1 MGKTNSRSSGPRYRK
16 PEDRPTRDP
25 LPGPGPFR
33 ARLAQAELKT
43 FAPVQPMSVT
53 YDLGDPVG
61 RANRL
66 RAMTGCKKC
75 GKMPTFT
82 QVHLEL
88 RNQIQVLCKH
98 PHGQHGEGR
107 LLQLLL
113 PAAVRVVSESDPRA
127 TACARGGGSMKVV
140 ADNEGAAP
148 DESRPVW
155 LGRIPRAVLRAP
167 DRRGRPEHQPGRRRE
182 S

>member
-1 MGKTNSRSSGPRYRK
+1 MGKTNSRSSGPRYSK

-33 ARLAQAELKT
+33 ARLAQAGLKT

-98 PHGQHGEGR
+98 HTGSTARVVFYSFCCRQPCEWSAKAIHA
-107 LLQLLL
+107 LQLVLEGE
-113 PAAVRVVSESDPRA
+113 AA
-127 TACARGGGSMKVV
+127 
-140 ADNEGAAP
+140 
-148 DESRPVW
+148 
-155 LGRIPRAVLRAP
+155 
-167 DRRGRPEHQPGRRRE
+167 
-182 S
+182 